1 MLKKTISYTDYDG
14 NQRTEDFYFN
24 LSKAEITEMELS
36 MEGGMRA
43 YIQRIIAAKSQLE
56 LVKLF
61 KDVVLKS
68 YGKKSADGRLF
79 MKNDTIRAEFEA
91 HPAYSMIYMD
101 LVTDEAKASAFV
113 NGIMP
118 ADMPNQNPAMEMAA
132 TASAASAVSLIFC
145 RFGGERLRRENSGQP
160 LFFFCLKRHAFK
172 STGGVKECWSC
183 IFPAKNAGMSEQ
195 TCSYTTSR

>member
-68 YGKKSADGRLF
+68 IEGRLF

-118 ADMPNQNPAMEMAA
+118 ADMPKQNLAMEMAA
-132 TASAASAVSLIFC
+132 TASAA
-145 RFGGERLRRENSGQP
+145 
-160 LFFFCLKRHAFK
+160 
-172 STGGVKECWSC
+172 
-183 IFPAKNAGMSEQ
+183 PALSVASEQ
-195 TCSYTTSR
+195 G

>member
-68 YGKKSADGRLF
+68 YGKKSTDGRLF
-79 MKNDTIRAEFEA
+79 MKNDAIRAEFEA

-101 LVTDEAKASAFV
+101 LVTDEAEASAFV

-118 ADMPNQNPAMEMAA
+118 ADMPKQNLAMEMAA
-132 TASAASAVSLIFC
+132 TASATPALSA
-145 RFGGERLRRENSGQP
+145 
-160 LFFFCLKRHAFK
+160 
-172 STGGVKECWSC
+172 
-183 IFPAKNAGMSEQ
+183 
-195 TCSYTTSR
+195 TSVQG